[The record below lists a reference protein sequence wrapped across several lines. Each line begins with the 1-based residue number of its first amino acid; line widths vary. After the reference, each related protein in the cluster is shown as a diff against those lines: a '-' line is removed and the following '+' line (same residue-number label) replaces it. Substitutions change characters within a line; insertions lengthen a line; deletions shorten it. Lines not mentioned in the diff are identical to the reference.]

1 MIFRIPLHVSVDVN
15 EPRVKHGGY
24 LSPCVLAVDDSNGDA
39 GDVPF
44 LEG

>member
-15 EPRVKHGGY
+15 KLEVKHGGY
-24 LSPCVLAVDDSNGDA
+24 LSQGVLAIDDSDSDP